1 MFLLDAPSV
10 AAGGAAGRSAAG
22 GASAASTTVPTISL
36 SNMKSRIATLEAEAS
51 AGGTPEYRECVENAY
66 ISLRV
71 VTHAVEAAG
80 GHLSL
85 ANVTLAS
92 GQPAGTLIL
101 EYPRSSD
108 TPNPVWDLWHDGP
121 DKDIVRGQI
130 VNVRPATNLHA
141 RSGNRLRGAAG
152 VEAVPGGHRHGAE
165 LGPRPAHDF
174 LGRCN
179 SK

>member
-1 MFLLDAPSV
+1 
-10 AAGGAAGRSAAG
+10 
-22 GASAASTTVPTISL
+22 
-36 SNMKSRIATLEAEAS
+36 MKSRIATLEAEAS

-80 GHLSL
+80 GHLSV

-92 GQPAGTLIL
+92 GQPAGTLIP

-130 VNVRPATNLHA
+130 VNVRPATNFAAKVQFEVQHVTT
-141 RSGNRLRGAAG
+141 RLGTL
-152 VEAVPGGHRHGAE
+152 E
-165 LGPRPAHDF
+165 LRENA
-174 LGRCN
+174 
-179 SK
+179 